1 MLRFLRKYNKII
13 LVIGGTLL
21 MVAFLAP
28 QAVQQVGQL
37 QNRTIAMMDGQP
49 VKELAFAEAEA
60 QLRAVNALGGLGALA
75 SGLLG
80 LADSSGG
87 DAALHWYLL
96 SKEASEAGLVGS
108 DGDGLSYYPSLAQRA
123 AAVQVRTS
131 QQYQELARQFGPQL
145 ADQIAAQSIPELA
158 NRILEN
164 FRVTETTAARAGGLT
179 STEELHRAVAT
190 LRGIQRLLGQYA
202 SVPRFSEPRIR
213 AEAAKIERAVDADLV
228 RIGTGRFLPGVPE
241 PTEDEI
247 AAHFETY
254 RDTDPAGNEFGIGYR
269 LPQRLRLEWIELNR
283 ADIEPTIEVSALDQ
297 NKHWQENRATYPGEF
312 SAERERVRLDL
323 VRARAERMI
332 EDADR
337 VIRGEVLRA
346 TRELERDGNFYVLPE
361 RWAEER
367 PPLEAIAQTVAERL
381 AASGSAPPA
390 PRVVRLDTAW
400 QTEAD
405 LRGHPSLAGGQVRA
419 GSQFLPAW
427 FALFRVRELNPN
439 PLLAIQTGLLLA
451 ENPIVM
457 PDGSRRIVRIL
468 DVRDVSPPDSLDEIR
483 GTVVDDIRRL
493 RAYERLTAEL
503 DGYALVAGQGGL
515 EAMVEALEA
524 GRDQDDPDR
533 LVIAEDQRILTV
545 GGGQIVQDQEAVD
558 RIFALADTL
567 DPTVDPATIP
577 EAQRTFAVKVPGR
590 LEAFVGR
597 IDRYR
602 PLTTEVFRAAQGQLA
617 TIIATRE
624 VSGLGAIDNPFTLD
638 RMKERHGWTP
648 VGRNAV
654 SAASS
659 PAPPQQQQ

>member
-1 MLRFLRKYNKII
+1 MLKFLRKYNKII

-28 QAVQQVGQL
+28 QAVQQIGRL
-37 QNRTIAMMDGQP
+37 QNRTIATMDGRP
-49 VKELAFAEAEA
+49 VKERAFAEAEA
-60 QLRAVNALGGLGALA
+60 QLSAVNALGGLGALA

-80 LADSSGG
+80 LADASGG

-108 DGDGLSYYPSLAQRA
+108 DADGLSYYPALAQRA
-123 AAVQVRTS
+123 AAIQVRS
-131 QQYQELARQFGPQL
+131 SPQYQNLARQVGPQL

-158 NRILEN
+158 NRILN
-164 FRVTETTAARAGGLT
+164 DFRVTEASAARAGRLT
-179 STEELHRAVAT
+179 SVEELHRAVAT

-228 RIGTGRFLPGVPE
+228 RIGTSRFLPGVPE

-247 AAHFETY
+247 AAHFQAY
-254 RDTDPAGNEFGIGYR
+254 RDTDPAENEFGIGYR
-269 LPQRLRLEWIELNR
+269 LPQRIRLEWIELNR
-283 ADIEPTIEVSALDQ
+283 AEIEPTIQVSALDQ
-297 NKHWQENRATYPGEF
+297 RKHWEETRETYPGEF

-323 VRARAERMI
+323 VRDRAGRLI

-346 TRELERDGNFYVLPE
+346 TRELERDGSFYVLPDG
-361 RWAEER
+361 WAQQR
-367 PPLEAIAQTVAERL
+367 PPLEAVAQVVAERL
-381 AASGSAPPA
+381 AASGSTAPA
-390 PRVVRLDTAW
+390 PRVVRLDSEW
-400 QTEAD
+400 QTETD

-419 GSQFLPAW
+419 GSQFLPAS
-427 FALFRVRELNPN
+427 FALFRVRELNPS

-451 ENPIVM
+451 EHPVVM
-457 PDGSRRIVRIL
+457 PDGSLRIVRIL

-483 GTVVDDIRRL
+483 GEVINDIRRL
-493 RAYERLTAEL
+493 SAYERMTAEL

-515 EAMVEALEA
+515 EAMVEALDA
-524 GRDQDDPDR
+524 GRDLNDPDR

-545 GGGQIVQDQEAVD
+545 GGGQLVQDQNAVD

-577 EAQRTFAVKVPGR
+577 DAQRTFAVAVPGR
-590 LEAFVGR
+590 LEAIVGR
-597 IDRYR
+597 IERYR

-624 VSGLGAIDNPFTLD
+624 VTALGAIDNPFTLE
-638 RMKERHGWTP
+638 RMKERHAWSP
-648 VGRNAV
+648 VGAKA
-654 SAASS
+654 AASPSAPS
-659 PAPPQQQQ
+659 PASP